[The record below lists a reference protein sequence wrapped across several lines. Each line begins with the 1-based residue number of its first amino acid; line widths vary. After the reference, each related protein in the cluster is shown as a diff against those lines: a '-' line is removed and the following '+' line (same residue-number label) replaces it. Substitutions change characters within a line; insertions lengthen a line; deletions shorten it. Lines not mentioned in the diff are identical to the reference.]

1 MHTFSAAVADAATA
15 AVEAENEEEL
25 TEEEDDA
32 ASLTVDVGPTTWVVD
47 FVDVDVDSVVDIDV
61 VIDVS
66 LGNVFGIWLGVDVG
80 EVFVV
85 VVVVDDDVVAVSTV
99 GFESKVSRSVT
110 RMVSLLEETSF
121 SSAEIKYQI

>member
-47 FVDVDVDSVVDIDV
+47 FVDVDSVVDIDV

-80 EVFVV
+80 EVF